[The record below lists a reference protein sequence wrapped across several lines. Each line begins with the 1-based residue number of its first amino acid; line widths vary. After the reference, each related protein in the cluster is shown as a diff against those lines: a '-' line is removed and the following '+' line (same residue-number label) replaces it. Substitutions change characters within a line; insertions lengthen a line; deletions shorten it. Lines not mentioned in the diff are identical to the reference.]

1 MRKSW
6 KVYGPQESESY
17 YLYLGDCRDDIESIE
32 VFGRDKTRTD
42 EYVIF
47 RVTGENYEACAAEFI
62 GQLYDGAFENSRV
75 DRFEPCKCMYHK
87 PKNLE

>member
-47 RVTGENYEACAAEFI
+47 RVTGENSAACTDEFL
-62 GQLYDGAFENSRV
+62 GQLYDGAFENSV
-75 DRFEPCKCMYHK
+75 VYRFEECKCLYRK
-87 PKNLE
+87 PKDLE